1 MPHSCGLLCD
11 MDRNFRLLM
20 APAALAASALMAFS
34 LPASA
39 QVRGSAAVDLE
50 TGAEIAAQDAQRW
63 DGDIDARLEGRSDG
77 RDRGYERNDRSYE
90 DTGYNRNRDYDGD
103 YSRGQV
109 RGQDGNRYQEES
121 RRYSDNYRDYS
132 DNYRRRYDDNRRY
145 DRDYRSRYEYRD
157 RDYSYRYD
165 SNRGSSFGLSIDLGD
180 VTIGYSDGYRDGY
193 YVYYNGRNRYRHR
206 DWRSGYSNYN
216 YRCHPVSYSEWYRG
230 RRVPVTATMCYD
242 RYGYGY
248 VVPGSVR
255 YGRW

>member
-1 MPHSCGLLCD
+1 MI
-11 MDRNFRLLM
+11 
-20 APAALAASALMAFS
+20 APAALAVSALMAFT

-39 QVRGSAAVDLE
+39 QVRGSAAVDAQ
-50 TGAEIAAQDAQRW
+50 TGEEISPQDTQRW
-63 DGDIDARLEGRSDG
+63 DGDIDGRLAGG
-77 RDRGYERNDRSYE
+77 RDDRGADR
-90 DTGYNRNRDYDGD
+90 DRDYDRERGYDRDSDRGRDYDRD

-109 RGQDGNRYQEES
+109 RGQDGNRYQEDA
-121 RRYSDNYRDYS
+121 RRYSDNYRGYS
-132 DNYRRRYDDNRRY
+132 DDYRRRYSDNRRY
-145 DRDYRSRYEYRD
+145 DRDYRDRYDYRG
-157 RDYSYRYD
+157 RDYRYRYD
-165 SNRGSSFGLSIDLGD
+165 RNRGSSFDLSVDLGD

-216 YRCHPVSYSEWYRG
+216 YRCHPVSYSEWHRG
-230 RRVPVTATMCYD
+230 RRVPVTGTMCYD